1 MSFQAPQD
9 AESHTNNNGG
19 NGSAGPSNQATNGN
33 SDSKLNLDSHLSSM
47 RSSVPD
53 LPFDNTLAS
62 ATASPSHQDT
72 ATSILQAQA
81 SEQQGQ
87 LQQLQQQQQQQGSTP
102 GAADDSAAYQASNPT
117 IDGLKEKDRTQP
129 FSRSPELR
137 ISHKLA
143 ERKRRREMK
152 DMFDELRVLLPSER
166 SAKWSKWEILS
177 KGQLPPS
184 LSSGLEFQLTES
196 RYRLPRTSK
205 EAKCRTRAGQCYA
218 STRSRRSSWREP

>member
-1 MSFQAPQD
+1 MSFQAAQD
-9 AESHTNNNGG
+9 TESHNNTN
-19 NGSAGPSNQATNGN
+19 NGSAGPSSQTANGN
-33 SDSKLNLDSHLSSM
+33 GDNKLNLDSHLSSM

-81 SEQQGQ
+81 SEQQQ
-87 LQQLQQQQQQQGSTP
+87 QQHLQHLQQQQQDGTSGGP
-102 GAADDSAAYQASNPT
+102 DESGNYQVSNPA
-117 IDGLKEKDRTQP
+117 IDGLKEKEKAQP

-152 DMFDELRVLLPSER
+152 DMFDELRVLLPNER

-177 KGQLPPS
+177 KGQLRI
-184 LSSGLEFQLTES
+184 LQDLVENKADE
-196 RYRLPRTSK
+196 
-205 EAKCRTRAGQCYA
+205 GQV
-218 STRSRRSSWREP
+218 STT